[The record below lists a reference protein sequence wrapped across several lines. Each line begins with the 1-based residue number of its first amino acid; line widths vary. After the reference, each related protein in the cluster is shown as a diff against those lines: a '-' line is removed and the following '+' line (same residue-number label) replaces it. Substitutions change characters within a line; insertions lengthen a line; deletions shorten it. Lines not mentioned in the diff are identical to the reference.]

1 MRLPSGHGREPL
13 ELKMTPM
20 IDVVFLLLVF
30 FLWTS
35 SFEEPEFLMPSAIA
49 DPPLAAGAEA
59 TLQPPPASEPFD
71 EIIVRIQWTSGA
83 ATLLFNDQPLPS
95 LDALRQRLQAILDVG
110 VLPPVIVDPDPEVP
124 MGDAIRVYDTARS
137 LGFDRVLFA
146 ARADAAPPSS
156 N

>member
-49 DPPLAAGAEA
+49 DPPATAGS
-59 TLQPPPASEPFD
+59 TDPQPSPPSEPFD
-71 EIIVRIQWTSGA
+71 EIIVRIHWNNAA
-83 ATLLFNDQPLPS
+83 ATIHLNDQLLPS
-95 LDALRQRLQAILDVG
+95 IDALRQRLQAILDVG
-110 VLPPVIVDPDPEVP
+110 AVPPVIVDPDPEVP
-124 MGDAIRVYDTARS
+124 MGTAIQVYDTARH

-146 ARADAAPPSS
+146 ARADDAAPVQ
-156 N
+156 